1 MTELFLERIDYEL
14 GQRLKQHCNN
24 SIDSH
29 IKQHKYCSVSI
40 KTIENYQPILE
51 FRDKCKE
58 YLLKL

>member
-40 KTIENYQPILE
+40 KTIENYHPI
-51 FRDKCKE
+51 
-58 YLLKL
+58 